1 MSLCTLRQANLSLL
15 QIVCVTAVIPS
26 DVKYQCLTSRLYL
39 ASSYTRIAYSRHM
52 LLIHVSVAHEHK
64 HTDLTTVYSRV
75 KELGEGTLK
84 TNEMLQSRFQEQEI
98 DSKRLLTLSKQYERF
113 ERTLHRLERKVDDV
127 NTASSGHQ

>member
-1 MSLCTLRQANLSLL
+1 MLLSLH
-15 QIVCVTAVIPS
+15 VNS
-26 DVKYQCLTSRLYL
+26 
-39 ASSYTRIAYSRHM
+39 ASIAYLRHM
-52 LLIHVSVAHEHK
+52 LLIHICCCTRNQ
-64 HTDLTTVYSRV
+64 TDLTTVYSRV